1 MRLLFLLSHPGL
13 YRIFER
19 PLALL
24 AERGHE
30 LTVALDNERYHSEAF
45 AAFVAAQQNVTLV
58 RTTSVATSD
67 CALLGR
73 DVRSGRDYL
82 RYLEPRYAGAP
93 KLRDRGR
100 RQVPGWLRPLL
111 RDGVSA
117 QRTGT
122 VLGHIERRLPLDPG
136 ALRLIERQRPDVV
149 AVSPLFGFAS
159 QAEALRA
166 ARALGVPTCL
176 CVASWDNLTSKG
188 LIRPLPDHVLVWNE
202 AQRREAVE
210 LHGVPA
216 QRITVTGAQA
226 FDEWFGRRPA
236 TTPAAFARRVGLR
249 EDRPFLLYL
258 GSSGF
263 IAPDEAR
270 FVAEWL
276 RALRAHPDERLRDVG
291 VLVRP
296 HPQNVRHWGEVDL
309 SGDPQV
315 VMHPPPAE
323 AAQVTRRM
331 DWSREDAHD
340 SMAHAAAVV
349 GVNTTA
355 MIEAAIVGRGVFTML
370 SPRFRATQEGTLH
383 FEHLRSA
390 GGGLLH
396 LSDTFDA
403 HFAQLAEAVE
413 RDGEPVA
420 RSHRFVEAFVRPHGL
435 DRAATPL
442 VVDALEAAAETA
454 MRPADYP
461 ARPGAAL
468 RVLAAVARLHE
479 RHGARLL
486 GVSRSLLT
494 TLRRSR

>member
-1 MRLLFLLSHPGL
+1 MRLLFVLSHPGL

-24 AERGHE
+24 ADRGHD
-30 LTVALDNERYHSEAF
+30 LTVALHSERYRSDAF
-45 AAFVAAQQNVTLV
+45 AAFVAARENVTLV
-58 RTTSVATSD
+58 RTRGLATD
-67 CALLGR
+67 DWALLGR
-73 DVRSGRDYL
+73 DVRAGRDYL
-82 RYLEPRYAGAP
+82 RYLEPRYADAP
-93 KLRDRGR
+93 KLRDRAR
-100 RQVPGWLRPLL
+100 RQVPRWLRPLL
-111 RDGVSA
+111 RDGMPT
-117 QRTGT
+117 QRTDA
-122 VLGHIERRLPLDPG
+122 VLGHIERRLPLDPA
-136 ALRLIERQRPDVV
+136 ALGLVEQQRPDVV

-159 QAEALRA
+159 QAELVRA

-176 CVASWDNLTSKG
+176 PVASWDNLTSKG
-188 LIRPLPDHVLVWNE
+188 LIRPLPDRVLVWNE

-216 QRITVTGAQA
+216 QRVTITGAQT
-226 FDEWFGRRPA
+226 FDDWFGRRPA
-236 TTPAAFARRVGLR
+236 TTAAVFARRVGLR

-270 FVAEWL
+270 FVAEWV

-296 HPQNVRHWGEVDL
+296 HPQNARHWGEVDL
-309 SGDPQV
+309 SGDRQV
-315 VMHPPPAE
+315 VIHPPPAE
-323 AAQVTRRM
+323 AAQVTRRI

-340 SMAHAAAVV
+340 SMVHAAAVV

-355 MIEAAIVGRGVFTML
+355 MIEAAIVGRGVFTVL
-370 SPRFRATQEGTLH
+370 SPRFRSTQEGTLH

-396 LSDTFDA
+396 LSDSFDE
-403 HFAQLAEAVE
+403 HFGQLAEAVD

-420 RSHRFVEAFVRPHGL
+420 RSRRFVEAFVRPHGL

-442 VVDALEAAAETA
+442 VVDALEAVAQNAPPSAA
-454 MRPADYP
+454 RV
-461 ARPGAAL
+461 ARPGALL
-468 RVLAAVARLHE
+468 RPLAAVAGLHQ
-479 RHGARLL
+479 RHGKRIARLL
-486 GVSRSLLT
+486 GVT
-494 TLRRSR
+494 